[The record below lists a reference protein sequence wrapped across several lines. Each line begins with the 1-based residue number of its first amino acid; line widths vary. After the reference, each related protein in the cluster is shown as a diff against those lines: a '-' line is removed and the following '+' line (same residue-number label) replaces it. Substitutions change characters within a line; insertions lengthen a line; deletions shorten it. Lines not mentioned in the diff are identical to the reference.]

1 MELILII
8 LGILLLFFVI
18 FPVLGFIIQIADWGF
33 STLWFFSKKAIKFI
47 LWILVILFVIAA
59 LCYN

>member
-1 MELILII
+1 MELILLI
-8 LGILLLFFVI
+8 LGILFLFFVI
-18 FPVLGFIIQIADWGF
+18 LPVIGFILQVADWGF

-47 LWILVILFVIAA
+47 LWILFILFVIVA